1 MFEALASPYSSALG
15 SVLPRLGSAL
25 WSMSAPVVLVLDDA
39 HLLRN
44 TEGRA
49 AVAVL
54 ADSVPDHSRL
64 VLSGRSEPPV
74 RTARLRAEGRILEL
88 GAADLALT
96 LDEASALLRAAGLTL
111 RPEETAELYRRTEG
125 WPAGLY
131 LAALSMN
138 EGGPLAAAAASFDGT
153 GQLVSEYLESA
164 LLGRLSRRHP
174 EFLTRTSV
182 LERLSGALCEAVLQ
196 ESGSAADLAEL
207 ARSNLLLVPLDRSG
221 RWYRYHHL
229 FRDMLRTELQ
239 RREPG
244 LVATLQR
251 RAAAWC
257 QDNGQLEEAL
267 EYSIAAGDTDT
278 AASLMQVLWLPTVQQ
293 GRDATAQRWMDW
305 LEDRQGIHGN
315 PLMATAAAITAIT
328 AGRPAQAERLAGLID
343 SWPHQDAVSPVDP
356 AAEAWAATLR
366 AILCRHGVGGED
378 GRPGDSRRRASGPR
392 SPRCARPS
400 RTCCP
405 VTSSSP
411 ISSSTTRSPPAP
423 MASRRRC
430 SPPR

>member
-1 MFEALASPYSSALG
+1 
-15 SVLPRLGSAL
+15 
-25 WSMSAPVVLVLDDA
+25 
-39 HLLRN
+39 
-44 TEGRA
+44 
-49 AVAVL
+49 
-54 ADSVPDHSRL
+54 
-64 VLSGRSEPPV
+64 
-74 RTARLRAEGRILEL
+74 
-88 GAADLALT
+88 
-96 LDEASALLRAAGLTL
+96 
-111 RPEETAELYRRTEG
+111 
-125 WPAGLY
+125 
-131 LAALSMN
+131 MN

-153 GQLVSEYLESA
+153 GQLVSDYLESA
-164 LLGRLSRRHP
+164 LLGRLSQRQR

-182 LERLSGALCEAVLQ
+182 LERMSGALCESVLQ
-196 ESGSAADLAEL
+196 VAGTAADLAEL

-244 LVATLQR
+244 LVPVLRR

-267 EYSIAAGDTDT
+267 EYSIAAGDTD
-278 AASLMQVLWLPTVQQ
+278 AAARLLQTLWLPTVQQ

-315 PLMATAAAITAIT
+315 PMMVTAAAITAVT

-366 AILCRHGVGGED
+366 AILCRHGIGQMRRDADEAARRLAAAGIRAPVATLCQAIAQLLSGDLKLADQLFADTIRAGADGIAPDVLTTALSEQALRAVTDNHWGQARLLADQAAAALGQARHRGELGDPAEQRGPGPGGLARRGHPGGAAAPGQRAAD
-378 GRPGDSRRRASGPR
+378 PALADLRPPASRGSGPD
-392 SPRCARPS
+392 
-400 RTCCP
+400 
-405 VTSSSP
+405 
-411 ISSSTTRSPPAP
+411 
-423 MASRRRC
+423 
-430 SPPR
+430 